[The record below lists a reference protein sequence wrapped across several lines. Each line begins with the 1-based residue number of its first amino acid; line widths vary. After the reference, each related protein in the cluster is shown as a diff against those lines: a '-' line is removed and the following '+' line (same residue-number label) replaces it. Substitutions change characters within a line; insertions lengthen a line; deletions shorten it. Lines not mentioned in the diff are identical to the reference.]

1 MTGITVFVKVDGGNN
16 EIREWSSD
24 SVILIMERK
33 LYLRQAAYEER
44 KKGKT
49 IQKVSK
55 DLGVSVGFVSKW
67 KHRGDRN
74 EGFHDDERP
83 GRPRKVPADLE
94 PEEKRLLKRKRSG
107 SAPKVAKVLKT
118 EHGIDISPRQV
129 RTHAKEMGLKS
140 RVRPKKPRLYKGD
153 KARRLAFAK
162 KRREKGFWKK
172 VWWSD
177 EKAFVLHN
185 EPRRQW
191 VETMDEV
198 EPRGKDLVEQSVR
211 VWAAVSDQGW
221 TEIYQIKPQWNADDY
236 IDFLKKKGIPDI
248 TQKAGGDFV
257 FEHDGDGAHTSK
269 KVVKYLH
276 EEGIQVLDGP
286 PARSP
291 DIPPIE
297 NEWANLVRR
306 LENRNI
312 KKKPGLWKVIKEEWR
327 NMAMEDDRNFSES
340 ISKRLKEIIKAQGGM
355 TRH

>member
-1 MTGITVFVKVDGGNN
+1 
-16 EIREWSSD
+16 
-24 SVILIMERK
+24 MERK
-33 LYLRQAAYEER
+33 LYLRQAAYEQR
-44 KKGKT
+44 QKGKT
-49 IQKVSK
+49 VEKVAR

-67 KHRGDRN
+67 EHRGVQN

-83 GRPRKVPADLE
+83 GRPRKVPDDLKAK
-94 PEEKRLLKRKRSG
+94 EKRLLKRKRSG

-140 RVRPKKPRLYKGD
+140 RVRPKKPRLYNAD
-153 KARRLAFAK
+153 KVRRLAFAK
-162 KRREKGFWKK
+162 KKRGKGFWGK

-185 EPRRQW
+185 DPRRQW

-211 VWAAVSDQGW
+211 VWAAVSDQGR
-221 TEIYQIKPQWNADDY
+221 TEIYQIKPQWNSDDY
-236 IDFLKKKGIPDI
+236 IDFLKKKGLPDI
-248 TQKAGGDFV
+248 IRKAGGEFI
-257 FEHDGDGAHTSK
+257 FEHDGDGAHTAN
-269 KVVKYLH
+269 KVVKYLRDA
-276 EEGIQVLDGP
+276 GIKVLDGP
-286 PARSP
+286 PARSA

-306 LENRNI
+306 LENRNV
-312 KKKPGLWKVIKEEWR
+312 KTKAGLWKAIKEEWA
-327 NMAMEDDRNFSES
+327 NMAAEESIKISES
-340 ISKRLKEIIKAQGGM
+340 VKQRLQEIIDAQGGA